1 MLKRVDVAVYNTI
14 QAVQDGTFEA
24 GPQVFDLSVDGVGYS
39 RSGGFVDDIAAQ
51 LDDFKQQIVSGAII
65 VSRDPADYQ
74 G

>member
-1 MLKRVDVAVYNTI
+1 
-14 QAVQDGTFEA
+14 
-24 GPQVFDLSVDGVGYS
+24 VFDLSVDGVGYS